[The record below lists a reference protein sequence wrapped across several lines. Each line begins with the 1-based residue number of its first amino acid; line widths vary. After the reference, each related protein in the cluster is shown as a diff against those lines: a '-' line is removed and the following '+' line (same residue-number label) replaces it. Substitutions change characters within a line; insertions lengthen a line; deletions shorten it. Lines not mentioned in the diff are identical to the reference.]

1 MHDLKHII
9 LGISGGI
16 AAYKT
21 PALIRLFKKS
31 DIQVKVVCTKNAL
44 QFVTPHTLETLSGEK
59 IYSDVFGQTEEYT
72 TGHISITDIAD
83 ALIVAPATANIIAK
97 YASGI
102 ADDALSTTL
111 ISFDKTVFMAPAMN
125 TKMWNNA
132 ATRNNIR
139 ILKERGVRFIEPESG
154 YLACGYEGQGR
165 MAEPEEIFQTV
176 LQYFSTPLSP
186 YKGKK
191 ILISAGPTHEPID
204 PVRFIGNRS
213 SGKMG
218 YALAEEFRKR
228 GANVT
233 LVSGPVTIPDS
244 HKDIQLIKV
253 TTAEQM
259 YQTCV
264 NEFKDS
270 FITIM
275 AAAVADYTP
284 ERTSDQKIKKTGKN
298 INLQLTPTKDILA
311 HLGSIKNKNQILVGF
326 ALETHDETNNALKKL
341 HNKNLDCIV
350 LNSLQDEGSGFE
362 FDTNKVTI
370 FSKNTTLSRPL
381 MTKKEIAG
389 EIICFITE
397 HLLKK
402 SRR

>member
-1 MHDLKHII
+1 MYDLKHII
-9 LGISGGI
+9 VGISGGI
-16 AAYKT
+16 AAYKI

-31 DIQVKVVCTKNAL
+31 EIQVKVVCTKNAL
-44 QFVTPHTLETLSGEK
+44 QFVTPLTLETLSGEK
-59 IYSDVFGQTEEYT
+59 IYSDIFGQTEEYAI
-72 TGHISITDIAD
+72 GHISITDKAD
-83 ALIVAPATANIIAK
+83 ALVVAPATANIIAK

-125 TKMWNNA
+125 TKMLKHV
-132 ATRNNIR
+132 ATQSNIKL
-139 ILKERGVRFIEPESG
+139 LKERGVVFIEPENG
-154 YLACGYEGQGR
+154 YLACGYEGLGR
-165 MAEPEEIFQTV
+165 MAEPEEIYQTIH
-176 LQYFSTPLSP
+176 QYFASHSP
-186 YKGKK
+186 YSGKK
-191 ILISAGPTHEPID
+191 ILISAGPTQEPID
-204 PVRFIGNRS
+204 PVRFISNRS

-218 YALAEEFRKR
+218 YALAEEFRKK
-228 GANVT
+228 GADVT
-233 LVSGPVTIPDS
+233 LVSGPVALPDP
-244 HKDIQLIKV
+244 HRDIKV
-253 TTAEQM
+253 IKVKDAQQMFAACTAEFPD
-259 YQTCV
+259 T
-264 NEFKDS
+264 

-284 ERTSDQKIKKTGKN
+284 EKTSVEKIKKTGKN
-298 INLQLTPTKDILA
+298 LNIQLTPTKDILA
-311 HLGSIKNKNQILVGF
+311 HLGSIKKKNQILIGF
-326 ALETHDETNNALKKL
+326 ALETHDETKNALKKL

-370 FSKNTTLSRPL
+370 FSKKTTYTCPL
-381 MTKKEIAG
+381 ITKKEIAR